1 MGVFLFGIIEEEY
14 KCFLTLSNSDTY
26 KISKQKEKSLT
37 EPLNGQ

>member
-14 KCFLTLSNSDTY
+14 KCFLTLLNSDTY